1 MSQMTEDNRLKVEP
15 FQVNVPDELLE
26 DVRERLQKM
35 RWPEDADND
44 DWKYGTSKAYLQDL
58 VNYWLNDYDWRKHEA
73 KINGFNNFR
82 TEIDGVPIHFIYEK
96 GKGPNPKPLICTHGW
111 PWTFWDLQKVIRPLT
126 DPAAYGGDPEDA
138 FDVVVP
144 SLPGFG
150 FSSPLTK
157 TGYNWWRTADLWN
170 KLMRDALGYDT
181 YFAQGG
187 DWGALVTTQ
196 LGHKYP
202 EFVKGIH
209 VSIVIPPNFMID
221 GLPTEEE
228 YPESEKAR
236 FHHTAKRMET
246 ATSHVVVNSTDPSS
260 VGFALNNDPAG
271 LAAYMIS
278 RRRVWSD
285 SHGDIERHFSKDDSI
300 TATMI
305 YWISQTINTS
315 MRYYWEAKNHPWK
328 PERPDLPVVPVPSAV
343 ALWPQELMLMPTP
356 LMERTFNLQRV
367 TDMPAGGHYAPM
379 EQPRELVDDVRTF
392 FRSYR

>member
-1 MSQMTEDNRLKVEP
+1 MTQSSRAQLHIEP
-15 FQVNVPDELLE
+15 FEIKVPDEALV
-26 DVRERLQKM
+26 DVENRLRNM
-35 RWPEDADND
+35 RWPADVDND
-44 DWKYGTSKAYLQDL
+44 DWKYGTSSKYLKEL
-58 VNYWLNDYDWRKHEA
+58 VDYWLEDYDWRTHEN
-73 KINGFNNFR
+73 KINSFNNFK
-82 TEIDGVPIHFIYEK
+82 TEIDGVPIHFIHER

-111 PWTFWDLQKVIRPLT
+111 PWTFWDFQKVIGPLT
-126 DPAAYGGDPEDA
+126 DPAAYGGDPADS
-138 FDVVVP
+138 FDVIVP

-150 FSSPLTK
+150 FSSPLTQ

-170 KLMRDALGYDT
+170 KLMTDGLGYDR

-196 LGHKYP
+196 LGHKYSANV
-202 EFVKGIH
+202 EALH
-209 VSIVIPPNFMID
+209 VSIVIPPNFMND
-221 GLPTEEE
+221 GLPTEDE
-228 YPESEKAR
+228 YPDDEKWR

-246 ATSHVVVNSTDPSS
+246 AISHVVVNSTDPSS

-285 SHGDIERHFSKDDSI
+285 SDGDLERHFSKDDSI

-305 YWISQTINTS
+305 YWLTETMPTS
-315 MRYYWEAKNHPWK
+315 MRYYWEAKHNPWT
-328 PERPDLPVVPVPSAV
+328 PETDEIPVVPVPSAV

-356 LMERTFNLQRV
+356 LMERTFNLKRV

-379 EQPRELVDDVRTF
+379 EQPDELVADVRSF
-392 FRSYR
+392 FRDYR